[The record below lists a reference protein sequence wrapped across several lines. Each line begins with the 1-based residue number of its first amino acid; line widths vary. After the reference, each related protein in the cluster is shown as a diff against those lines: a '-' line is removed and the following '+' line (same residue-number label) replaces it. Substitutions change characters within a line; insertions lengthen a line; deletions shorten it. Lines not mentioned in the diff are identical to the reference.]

1 MAITLKCHTTSL
13 GIATIYLPEP
23 DYYKGLK
30 GSGQKSGV
38 SLRRSF
44 DCDPKAAVHWLIGNL
59 TPHLISC
66 YEPQAQQTHQVTIKS
81 YKNKTIARRQRNTPQ
96 LAHTYFRSR
105 RNCYMLYHIDS
116 VAAVLTLNHS
126 CCTTRLCIVQ
136 STASMCITITRFC
149 QYLLSYGHSQPAR
162 ITSSITKLVVC

>member
-44 DCDPKAAVHWLIGNL
+44 DCDSKAAVHWLIGNQI
-59 TPHLISC
+59 P
-66 YEPQAQQTHQVTIKS
+66 IKS

-96 LAHTYFRSR
+96 
-105 RNCYMLYHIDS
+105 HIDS

-126 CCTTRLCIVQ
+126 FLPRHCHRDAQRSALP
-136 STASMCITITRFC
+136 
-149 QYLLSYGHSQPAR
+149 L
-162 ITSSITKLVVC
+162 

>member
-13 GIATIYLPEP
+13 GIAAIYLHEP

-44 DCDPKAAVHWLIGNL
+44 DCDSKAAVHWLIGNL

-66 YEPQAQQTHQVTIKS
+66 YEPQAQQTHQITIKS

-96 LAHTYFRSR
+96 LTHIFQIQAQLLHAVPHRLRRRSPHPQSQLLYSQALR
-105 RNCYMLYHIDS
+105 RPRYS
-116 VAAVLTLNHS
+116 
-126 CCTTRLCIVQ
+126 
-136 STASMCITITRFC
+136 
-149 QYLLSYGHSQPAR
+149 
-162 ITSSITKLVVC
+162 